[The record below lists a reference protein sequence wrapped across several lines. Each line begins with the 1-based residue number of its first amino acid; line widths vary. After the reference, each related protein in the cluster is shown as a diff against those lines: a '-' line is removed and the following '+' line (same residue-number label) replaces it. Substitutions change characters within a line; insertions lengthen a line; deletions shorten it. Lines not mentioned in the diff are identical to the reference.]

1 MYESTG
7 RTVRPYLGVLECQK
21 AFDRI
26 VLRVGAETC
35 ENEASIHI
43 QERAFRESEVSIHF
57 TDSNKDFS
65 TFVKELKSTARELD
79 FSESDLVLLAV
90 ATSPYRRLAEV
101 VFSKSLSEMVQGQP
115 RETIATMGDRP
126 EAMSSAFHGFTF
138 TVYLCLARTV
148 PRRPLR
154 PSRKGTWLA
163 RASFRVGTD
172 LGDSGFQIEPLTD
185 VVRDRYGLE
194 PGVIRYVELEDP
206 TNPAIN
212 DADVT
217 LYVDEALLTQLAA
230 TPDTPGG
237 LVIQRQ
243 LGLDVATAIVYRASV
258 ELARHGEAAS
268 TPALEGSILD
278 RILERAAR
286 NDKGRV
292 EPGRKKA
299 FLEMVANRPQAFVAE
314 IESWMSPNRPG
325 ARKLNRDMRD
335 LARGSG

>member
-1 MYESTG
+1 MPESER
-7 RTVRPYLGVLECQK
+7 RTVRPYLGVSRCQE
-21 AFDRI
+21 AFDRV
-26 VLRVGAETC
+26 VLRVGAEIC
-35 ENEASIHI
+35 ENEASIRI
-43 QERAFRESEVSIHF
+43 QERAFRESEVSISF
-57 TDSNKDFS
+57 TDSNEDFPA
-65 TFVKELKSTARELD
+65 FVKELKGTARELD
-79 FSESDLVLLAV
+79 LSESDLVLLAV

-101 VFSKSLSEMVQGQP
+101 VFSKSLSEMVQGRP
-115 RETIATMGDRP
+115 SETIAAIGDRP
-126 EAMSSAFHGFTF
+126 EAMSSVFHGFTL

-148 PRRPLR
+148 QRRPLR

-163 RASFRVGTD
+163 RASFRVGTE

-212 DADVT
+212 DEDVT

-230 TPDTPGG
+230 TPDTPGA

-258 ELARHGEAAS
+258 ELARHGEAAP
-268 TPALEGSILD
+268 TPTLEGSILD

-292 EPGRKKA
+292 EPDRKEA

-325 ARKLNRDMRD
+325 TRKLDRDMRD
-335 LARGSG
+335 LVRGSG